1 MVDESRVRAVW
12 LQEKLSASTRNE
24 KNGGSTQ
31 LGDRFLVHVSLVVNV
46 GQNGEDSRRFF
57 GKGSY

>member
-24 KNGGSTQ
+24 KNGGNTQ

-46 GQNGEDSRRFF
+46 GQNGEDSRRF
-57 GKGSY
+57 